1 MSASHKTECMSYA
14 RHRAEE
20 QRPNL
25 GDPGIETRAV
35 ELLSTGDVTCIC
47 GDLPS

>member
-1 MSASHKTECMSYA
+1 MSASHKTECVSYA

-20 QRPNL
+20 DQPNV
-25 GDPGIETRAV
+25 GDPGIEVLAL

-47 GDLPS
+47 PDLPA